1 MGLRIFHMTS
11 GDDCDDEQLRGIDQQ
26 HLHIYQLV
34 KDFSTALHGGCD
46 RDRLLPILEE
56 TIRSARVNFATEER
70 LLRDVDNSGYQTHR
84 NAHRLINDELKLFHG
99 FVVASRSVTFA
110 QCVHAMDSL
119 LVHHIQDDPTY
130 FAHDDESLQ
139 MTQGASC

>member
-1 MGLRIFHMTS
+1 MTL
-11 GDDCDDEQLRGIDQQ
+11 GDDCDEEELHVIDQQ

-34 KDFSTALHGGCD
+34 KDFSTALRGDCD
-46 RDRLLPILEE
+46 RDKLLLILEE

-70 LLRDVDNSGYQTHR
+70 LLQDVDIARYQTHR
-84 NAHRLINDELKLFHG
+84 NAHRLITDELKLFQG
-99 FVVASRSVTFA
+99 FVVVSRSVTFA

-130 FAHDDESLQ
+130 FAHYDESLQ
-139 MTQGASC
+139 MTRADGC